1 MMKIMMTHLNDRRL
15 AATPIGLTCMS
26 DVYVSHAKNAE
37 IWDVNG
43 NRYID
48 FATGS
53 STMNVG
59 HSHPKVV
66 EALHKQVD
74 AFTHTFFQ
82 QIPYESYV
90 ALAER
95 LNRIV
100 PHKFQQKTF
109 LSTDGA
115 GSVENAVKLAKAY
128 TKRNGVITFHG
139 GFHGRTHYTSTLA
152 GKLAA
157 KSGTPATEVYHLP
170 FPSPI
175 DGVTTSDTVKA
186 SVALFKHV
194 VKATDIAAIVIEPVQ
209 GEGGF
214 RVAPLELM
222 IWLRDMCTHNGI
234 VLIAD
239 EVQTGFGRTGMMFA
253 MEHYNINADITCM
266 SKSIA
271 AGVPMSAVTGRAD
284 IMDSLPLGGTYG
296 GNPLACAA
304 AHAVL
309 DIIDDDVLTRS
320 NELGLRI
327 ERYLLDLK
335 DEYPFITCVRGIGSM
350 MAIEIDTSTRCKD
363 IQRIARDMG
372 LVLVTAGTGITNNVI
387 RFLYPLT
394 IEDDVFEEA
403 LDILKRAIDATQS

>member
-1 MMKIMMTHLNDRRL
+1 MTHLNDRRL
-15 AATPIGLTCMS
+15 AATPVGLTCMS

-82 QIPYESYV
+82 QLPYESYV

-128 TKRNGVITFHG
+128 TKRNAVIAFHG

-157 KSGTPATEVYHLP
+157 KCGTPATEVYHVP
-170 FPSPI
+170 FPSTI
-175 DGVTTSDTVKA
+175 DRVTTSDTIKA
-186 SVALFKHV
+186 LESLFKHV
-194 VKATDIAAIVIEPVQ
+194 IKSTDVAAIIIEPVQ

-222 IWLRDMCTHNGI
+222 MWLRDMCTHNGI

-239 EVQTGFGRTGMMFA
+239 EVQTGFGRTGVMFA
-253 MEHYNINADITCM
+253 MEHYNITADITCM

-309 DIIDDDVLTRS
+309 DIIDDSVLARS

-335 DEYPFITCVRGIGSM
+335 DQYPFITCVRGIGSM

-372 LVLVTAGTGITNNVI
+372 LVLVTAGTGIANNVI

-394 IEDDVFEEA
+394 IEDDVFEEG

>member
-1 MMKIMMTHLNDRRL
+1 MQSIADRRKQ
-15 AATPIGLTCMS
+15 ATPIGLACMS
-26 DVYVSHAKNAE
+26 DIYISHAKGAE
-37 IWDVNG
+37 VWDVEG
-43 NRYID
+43 KRYID

-82 QIPYESYV
+82 QLPYESYV

-95 LNRIV
+95 LNHIV

-109 LSTDGA
+109 FTSDGA
-115 GSVENAVKLAKAY
+115 GSVENAIKLAKAY
-128 TKRNGVITFHG
+128 TKRNAVVAFHG

-152 GKLAA
+152 GKLVA
-157 KSGTPATEVYHLP
+157 KSGTPATEVYHIP
-170 FPSPI
+170 FPSTI
-175 DGVTTSDTVKA
+175 DRVTTNDTIKA
-186 SVALFKHV
+186 LESLFKHV
-194 VKATDIAAIVIEPVQ
+194 IKSTDVAAIVIEPVQ

-222 IWLRDMCTHNGI
+222 MWLRSTCTHNGI

-239 EVQTGFGRTGMMFA
+239 EVQTGFGRTGKMFA
-253 MEHYNINADITCM
+253 MEHYNISADITCM

-271 AGVPMSAVTGRAD
+271 AGVPMSAVTGRAE

-304 AHAVL
+304 SHSVL
-309 DIIDDDVLTRS
+309 DIIDDNVLARS
-320 NELGLRI
+320 NELGLRM
-327 ERYLLDLK
+327 ETCLRHMR
-335 DEYPFITCVRGIGSM
+335 DEYSFITCVRGIGSM
-350 MAIEIDTSTRCKD
+350 MAIELDTSTRCKD
-363 IQRIARDMG
+363 IQHIARDMG
-372 LVLVTAGTGITNNVI
+372 LILVTAGTGSANNVI

-394 IEDDVFEEA
+394 IEDDVFEEG
-403 LDILKRAIDATQS
+403 LDILKRAIHATQL

>member
-1 MMKIMMTHLNDRRL
+1 MMAIMTTINERRL
-15 AATPIGLTCMS
+15 AATPKGLTCMS
-26 DVYVSHAKNAE
+26 DIFVSHAQNAE

-59 HSHPKVV
+59 HSHPTVV
-66 EALHKQVD
+66 GALRKQIG

-82 QIPYESYV
+82 QLPYESYV
-90 ALAER
+90 TLAER
-95 LNRIV
+95 LNRVV
-100 PHKFQQKTF
+100 PHKFPQKTF
-109 LSTDGA
+109 FTTDGA

-128 TKRNGVITFHG
+128 TKRNAVVAFHG
-139 GFHGRTHYTSTLA
+139 GFHGRTHYVSTLA
-152 GKLAA
+152 GKLTA
-157 KSGTPATEVYHLP
+157 KSGTPATEVYHIP
-170 FPSPI
+170 FPSAI
-175 DGVTTSDTVKA
+175 DRVTTNDTII
-186 SVALFKHV
+186 ALEALLKHV
-194 VKATDIAAIVIEPVQ
+194 VKSTDIAAIVIEPVQ

-222 IWLRDMCTHNGI
+222 IWLRSTCTHNGI

-239 EVQTGFGRTGMMFA
+239 EVQSGFGRTGKMFA
-253 MEHYNINADITCM
+253 MEHYNVYADITCM

-271 AGVPMSAVTGRAD
+271 AGVPMAAVTGRAE
-284 IMDSLPLGGTYG
+284 IMDSLSLGGTYG
-296 GNPLACAA
+296 GNPLACVA

-309 DIIDDDVLTRS
+309 DIINDGLLERS
-320 NELGLRI
+320 SELGERMEVCLRHLR
-327 ERYLLDLK
+327 E
-335 DEYPFITCVRGIGSM
+335 EYTFITCVRGLGSM
-350 MAIEIDTSTRCKD
+350 MAIELDTSTRCKD

-372 LVLVTAGTGITNNVI
+372 LILITAGAGSTNNVI

-394 IEDDVFEEA
+394 IEDDVFEEG

>member
-1 MMKIMMTHLNDRRL
+1 MELNERRL

-59 HSHPKVV
+59 HSHPKVA

-90 ALAER
+90 TLAER
-95 LNRIV
+95 LNDIV

-115 GSVENAVKLAKAY
+115 TAVENAIKLAKAY
-128 TKRNGVITFHG
+128 TKRNGVIAFHG

-157 KSGTPATEVYHLP
+157 KSGTAATEVYHIP
-170 FPSPI
+170 FPSTI
-175 DGVTTSDTVKA
+175 DGVTTNDTIKA
-186 SVALFKHV
+186 LKSLFKHV
-194 VKATDIAAIVIEPVQ
+194 VKSTSIAAIIIEPVQ

-222 IWLRDMCTHNGI
+222 IWLRDVCTHNGI
-234 VLIAD
+234 VFIVD
-239 EVQTGFGRTGMMFA
+239 EVQSGFGRTGKMFA

-284 IMDSLPLGGTYG
+284 IMDSTPLGGTYG
-296 GNPLACAA
+296 GNPLACVA

-309 DIIDDDVLTRS
+309 DIINDDVLARS
-320 NELGLRI
+320 NELGLRM
-327 ERYLLDLK
+327 ETHLRHLK
-335 DEYPFITCVRGIGSM
+335 DQHTFIICVRGLGSM
-350 MAIEIDTSTRCKD
+350 MAIELDTSTRCKD
-363 IQRIARDMG
+363 IQRVARDMG
-372 LVLVTAGTGITNNVI
+372 LILVTAGADSTNNVI

-394 IEDDVFEEA
+394 IEDDVFEEG

>member
-1 MMKIMMTHLNDRRL
+1 
-15 AATPIGLTCMS
+15 MS
-26 DVYVSHAKNAE
+26 DIFVSHAQNAE
-37 IWDVNG
+37 VWDVNG

-59 HSHPKVV
+59 HSHPAVV
-66 EALHKQVD
+66 GALRKQIG

-82 QIPYESYV
+82 QLPYESYV
-90 ALAER
+90 TLAER

-100 PHKFQQKTF
+100 PHKFPQKTF
-109 LSTDGA
+109 FTTDGA

-128 TKRNGVITFHG
+128 TKRNAVVAFHG
-139 GFHGRTHYTSTLA
+139 GFHGRTHYASTLA
-152 GKLAA
+152 GKLVA
-157 KSGTPATEVYHLP
+157 KSSTPATEVYHIP
-170 FPSPI
+170 FPSAI
-175 DGVTTSDTVKA
+175 DRITTNDTIIA
-186 SVALFKHV
+186 LEALFKHV
-194 VKATDIAAIVIEPVQ
+194 VKSTDIAAIVIEPVQ

-222 IWLRDMCTHNGI
+222 VWLRSTCTHNGI

-239 EVQTGFGRTGMMFA
+239 EVQSGFGRTGKMFA
-253 MEHYNINADITCM
+253 MEHYNVYADITCM

-271 AGVPMSAVTGRAD
+271 AGIPMSAVTGRTE

-296 GNPLACAA
+296 GNPLACIA

-309 DIIDDDVLTRS
+309 DIIDDGVLARA
-320 NELGLRI
+320 NELGERMEMCLRH
-327 ERYLLDLK
+327 LK
-335 DEYPFITCVRGIGSM
+335 EEYTFITCVRGLGSM
-350 MAIEIDTSTRCKD
+350 MAIELDTSTRCKD

-372 LVLVTAGTGITNNVI
+372 LILVTAGAGSANNVI

-394 IEDDVFEEA
+394 IEDDVFEEG